1 MAKSL
6 TIYPLTGYRELNI
19 QSGSTINSIKIIA
32 DHTTGMS
39 KGFAFIEMPIE
50 KEATTAIA
58 ELNNRDYNNRK
69 ISVQEARPKVKI
81 QPGNNKYP

>member
-1 MAKSL
+1 M
-6 TIYPLTGYRELNI
+6 TIYASNLGFSVVEQDLREHF
-19 QSGSTINSIKIIA
+19 QQFGTINSIKIIA

-69 ISVQEARPKVKI
+69 ISVQEARPKGQSSTWK
-81 QPGNNKYP
+81 

>member
-1 MAKSL
+1 M
-6 TIYPLTGYRELNI
+6 TIYASNLGFSVVEQDLRELF
-19 QSGSTINSIKIIA
+19 QQFGTITSIKIIA

-69 ISVQEARPKVKI
+69 ISVQEARPKRQNSTWK
-81 QPGNNKYP
+81 

>member
-1 MAKSL
+1 M
-6 TIYPLTGYRELNI
+6 TIYASNLGFSVVEQDLRELF
-19 QSGSTINSIKIIA
+19 QQFGTITSIKIIA

-69 ISVQEARPKVKI
+69 ISVQEARPKGQNSTWK
-81 QPGNNKYP
+81 

>member
-1 MAKSL
+1 M
-6 TIYPLTGYRELNI
+6 TIYASNLGFSVVEQDLRELF
-19 QSGSTINSIKIIA
+19 QQFGTITSIKIIA

-69 ISVQEARPKVKI
+69 ISVQEARPKGQSSTWK
-81 QPGNNKYP
+81 

>member
-1 MAKSL
+1 M
-6 TIYPLTGYRELNI
+6 TIYASNLGFSVVEQDLRELF
-19 QSGSTINSIKIIA
+19 QQFGTINSIKIIA

-69 ISVQEARPKVKI
+69 ISVQEARPKGQNSTWK
-81 QPGNNKYP
+81 